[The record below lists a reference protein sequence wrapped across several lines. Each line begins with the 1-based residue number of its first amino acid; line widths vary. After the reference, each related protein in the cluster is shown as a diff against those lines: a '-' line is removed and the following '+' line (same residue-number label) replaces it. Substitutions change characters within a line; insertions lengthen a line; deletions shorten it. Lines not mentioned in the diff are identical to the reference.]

1 MLSKTVSASE
11 KLLLLYEEL
20 QPEGMG
26 EFGQLLYSWLIP
38 HVDDYGRFDASP
50 RIIKLRV
57 MPGSDRP
64 ISDFKKAIEVMEK
77 VDLIKVYGNG
87 KRYLEIV
94 NFEKFQTFR
103 KDRERQAEYPSP
115 TQESTCHT
123 NDVPETY
130 QENLKEGKLSE
141 TQEDIPETYQEHT
154 EVGPNLREVKLS
166 EVKKEGSSQSSALP
180 SSQTLNEDLIKIVN
194 EIDELCERLYKTKKF
209 EKVYIFRNKC
219 IKEKIHY
226 GAILLALKQ
235 IAKMKIDGDPM
246 AYATRIIQV
255 ESQNYTERD
264 HFKRHE
270 QLKQEEMR
278 E

>member
-1 MLSKTVSASE
+1 MANRRMLSKTVSTSE
-11 KLLLLYEEL
+11 KLLSLYEEL

-77 VDLIKVYGNG
+77 VDLINVYGNG
-87 KRYLEIV
+87 KRYLEII

-103 KDRERQAEYPSP
+103 PDRTRRKEYP
-115 TQESTCHT
+115 
-123 NDVPETY
+123 DRV
-130 QENLKEGKLSE
+130 NLKESY
-141 TQEDIPETYQEHT
+141 TNDIPETYQEHT
-154 EVGPNLREVKLS
+154 EVRHNLREGNLR
-166 EVKKEGSSQSSALP
+166 EGNKEGENQNPQSSALP
-180 SSQTLNEDLIKIVN
+180 FSQDPNEDLIKITN
-194 EIDELCERLYKTKKF
+194 EIDELCERLYNSKKF
-209 EKVYIFRNKC
+209 EKVYVFRNKC

-226 GAILLALKQ
+226 GAILKALKQ
-235 IAKMKIDGDPM
+235 IAKLTIDGDPM
-246 AYATRIIQV
+246 AYAIKIAQI

-264 HFKRHE
+264 HFSRHE
-270 QLKQEEMR
+270 QLKKEER
-278 E
+278 GEIYV